1 VKVLDSTMSYVDM
14 GTGAPLVFLHG
25 NPTSS
30 ALWRNVLP
38 GLPGRRL
45 APDLIGM
52 GASGRPPIDYT
63 FDDHARSLDEWF
75 NALSLE
81 EVTLIGHDWGGA
93 LAADWAS
100 RHPSRVRGL
109 AFTEAVLKPMTW
121 EEFPPAG
128 AEVFR
133 AIKTPGV
140 GEEMIAQFVPPEY
153 ASLYPTPESRV
164 PLLRWARSL
173 PLGGEPAEVVARI
186 EAFDDWLGSTPEIP
200 KLLITFDAGPDT
212 MLTPRMSEWMSSNFA
227 SLEVVHHAVTAGHH
241 TPEEQP
247 GLIAETLANWPA
259 AQGADPVVTRRLAG
273 RDGGRSGGALGR

>member
-1 VKVLDSTMSYVDM
+1 MTALAYREQ

-30 ALWRNVLP
+30 YLWRNVMP
-38 GLPGRRL
+38 SLPGRRL

-52 GASGRPPIDYT
+52 GDSPRPEIEYT
-63 FDDHARSLDEWF
+63 FDDHARYLDEWF
-75 NALSLE
+75 DALELDD
-81 EVTLIGHDWGGA
+81 VVLVGHDWGGA

-100 RHPSRVRGL
+100 RHPSRVRAL
-109 AFTEAVLKPMTW
+109 AFTEAVVKPMTW

-128 AEVFR
+128 AELFR

-140 GEEMIAQFVPPEY
+140 GETLIADFLSALPAEY
-153 ASLYPTPESRV
+153 ATTHHR

-186 EAFDDWLGSTPEIP
+186 EAFGRWLASTPAIP
-200 KLLITFDAGPDT
+200 KLLITFEPGPDT
-212 MLTPRMSEWMSSNFA
+212 MLTPSMIDWCASAFA
-227 SLEVVHHAVTAGHH
+227 SLEVVRRPEKAGHH

-247 GLIAETLANWPA
+247 A
-259 AQGADPVVTRRLAG
+259 AVAAALAG
-273 RDGGRSGGALGR
+273 WLAGTVADGAVGRELEAGVGGGG